1 MELGGTVGAGTRDHV
16 LKQAGSYTALNYT
29 TATLRYSLVLYAST
43 GTYWMVGSL
52 VLALPLRMQT

>member
-1 MELGGTVGAGTRDHV
+1 MYA
-16 LKQAGSYTALNYT
+16 

-43 GTYWMVGSL
+43 DTYWMVGRL